1 MPQTVTIRVYHTA
14 YSIFTLY
21 SHKVSILVAN
31 VYVYNLDEW
40 LLRGSLLP
48 CYKKL
53 KATLFSRDWRLP
65 QLNLNFT
72 KFSPSFKFI
81 FVRFDHFSCK
91 EENERQ
97 TLALYIRLVYSIFQQ
112 YIFAWLYIANS
123 CNQNNRKLC
132 FCSLNI
138 SGVRKCKN

>member
-31 VYVYNLDEW
+31 VYVYNLEEW

-53 KATLFSRDWRLP
+53 KNRTFFKRL
-65 QLNLNFT
+65 
-72 KFSPSFKFI
+72 
-81 FVRFDHFSCK
+81 
-91 EENERQ
+91 E
-97 TLALYIRLVYSIFQQ
+97 AASIEFEFYKIQ
-112 YIFAWLYIANS
+112 Y
-123 CNQNNRKLC
+123 
-132 FCSLNI
+132 
-138 SGVRKCKN
+138 

>member
-1 MPQTVTIRVYHTA
+1 MNDNASNSAIQVYHTA

-31 VYVYNLDEW
+31 VYVYNLEEW

-53 KATLFSRDWRLP
+53 KSRTFSRDWRLP

-72 KFSPSFKFI
+72 K
-81 FVRFDHFSCK
+81 
-91 EENERQ
+91 
-97 TLALYIRLVYSIFQQ
+97 
-112 YIFAWLYIANS
+112 
-123 CNQNNRKLC
+123 
-132 FCSLNI
+132 CSA
-138 SGVRKCKN
+138 S

>member
-31 VYVYNLDEW
+31 VYVYNLEEW
-40 LLRGSLLP
+40 LLGGSLLP

-53 KATLFSRDWRLP
+53 KSRAFSRDLRLP

-72 KFSPSFKFI
+72 KSSA
-81 FVRFDHFSCK
+81 S
-91 EENERQ
+91 
-97 TLALYIRLVYSIFQQ
+97 
-112 YIFAWLYIANS
+112 
-123 CNQNNRKLC
+123 
-132 FCSLNI
+132 
-138 SGVRKCKN
+138 